1 MYKCNLMR
9 RILMNN
15 TVCIYITQA
24 LMKAQLRIVDDKV
37 DKKRRGVTNS
47 LKAYEGILP
56 DAPGDSFKP
65 KKGRSSGGG
74 SGGDMG
80 GAKKRKSSGSSKGS
94 PGKRKK

>member
-1 MYKCNLMR
+1 
-9 RILMNN
+9 
-15 TVCIYITQA
+15 
-24 LMKAQLRIVDDKV
+24 MKAQLRIVDDKV

-74 SGGDMG
+74 GGGSGGGSGGDMG